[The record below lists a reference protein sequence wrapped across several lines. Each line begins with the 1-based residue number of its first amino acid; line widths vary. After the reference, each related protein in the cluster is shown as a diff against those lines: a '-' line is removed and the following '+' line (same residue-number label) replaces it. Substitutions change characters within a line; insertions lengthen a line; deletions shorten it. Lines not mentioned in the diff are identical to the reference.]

1 MRNDWEFGLR
11 RPEPLWRADGGAADP
26 ALIVLRRVGT
36 DAPTAAGPAMPED
49 ARHRALLRAGF
60 RSHAENQLM
69 AGLGRLADGES
80 ASSGIVA
87 QAIEDARQTF
97 GAVGEE
103 TERETRG
110 SLDRMMAGVHAA
122 AARRT
127 EALRGQR
134 ALEALAAE
142 AADLAAQVERD
153 PDNHGSYLAML
164 DAGVERFADGMGE
177 EEAGRFAAEAA
188 ADFDAARV
196 RGLLGQGR
204 LEEAEAVL
212 GGAEDGLPDD
222 VAAALRHD
230 LDAARRETELALVAE
245 RALLLGSLQ
254 ADIAAGGDVSAEIAA
269 ASAEGR
275 LLPPHQRL
283 LQRAQEEHAQRAA
296 LQRAAYGRVEEALSD
311 ALRLDAANVED
322 RWAVELFW
330 RERMVPA
337 LDALEPGKR
346 LGIENGAV
354 ATLGI
359 VPRDILTRAAE
370 ALAMGHPEAAVVAA
384 RQVVS
389 IIMQR
394 PETMDQFPAAMI
406 AVADRIWQAHEA
418 GAAPAMAAA
427 FGRQRP
433 DDAAAVSPSLSVP
446 VATAAGTKP
455 AVWAVTGMPKL
466 TSDVKLGFGQ
476 RLSTVMQPPGGPIDR
491 QIDRLA
497 VHPDGG
503 DAAATMYL
511 RRINAIDE
519 RLNPLNLDETG
530 TREIGRQHDEAIAW
544 FGALLD
550 LLWPGGSGT
559 PAVSPP
565 PDAPAR

>member
-1 MRNDWEFGLR
+1 
-11 RPEPLWRADGGAADP
+11 
-26 ALIVLRRVGT
+26 
-36 DAPTAAGPAMPED
+36 MPED

-60 RSHAENQLM
+60 RSHAENLLM
-69 AGLGRLADGES
+69 ASLGRLPEDAS
-80 ASSGIVA
+80 AGVVVA
-87 QAIEDARQTF
+87 QAMEDARRTF
-97 GAVGEE
+97 GDVGQGTEKE
-103 TERETRG
+103 TQG
-110 SLDRMMAGVHAA
+110 SLERMMAGVHAA
-122 AARRT
+122 VQRRAD
-127 EALRGQR
+127 ALRGQR
-134 ALEALAAE
+134 AREALIVE
-142 AADLAAQVERD
+142 AADLATQVEHD

-164 DAGVERFADGMGE
+164 DAGVERFAEGLGE

-204 LEEAEAVL
+204 LDEAEAVL
-212 GGAEDGLPDD
+212 GSAGDGLPDD
-222 VAAALRHD
+222 IAAGLRHD
-230 LDAARRETELALVAE
+230 LDAARQDAEHALLAE
-245 RALLLGSLQ
+245 RALLLGRLQ
-254 ADIAAGGDVSAEIAA
+254 ADIAGGADVSSEIAA
-269 ASAEGR
+269 ANAEGR
-275 LLPPHQRL
+275 LLPQHVRL
-283 LQRAQEEHAQRAA
+283 LERAWQEHAQRAA
-296 LQRAAYGRVEEALSD
+296 LQRAAYGRVEEALSG

-330 RERMVPA
+330 RERMAPA

-346 LGIENGAV
+346 LDIENGAV

-370 ALAMGHPEAAVVAA
+370 TLAMGYPEAAVVAA

-394 PETMDQFPAAMI
+394 PETMDQFPAGMI

-418 GAAPAMAAA
+418 GASPEMAAA
-427 FGRQRP
+427 FGRQRLG
-433 DDAAAVSPSLSVP
+433 DDAAVSPSLSVP
-446 VATAAGTKP
+446 VATAAGTKL
-455 AVWAVTGMPKL
+455 AVWAVTGMPQV
-466 TSDVKLGFGQ
+466 TRDVKLGFGQ

-550 LLWPGGSGT
+550 LFWPGGSGS
-559 PAVSPP
+559 PPVSPP
-565 PDAPAR
+565 PDAPAP